1 MNLHQ
6 SRILLRPRKLAETF
20 DLALRWCWS
29 AGGSLYLKL
38 SIALLLPAVFAC
50 YALRVFAELEWL
62 QVWLVAIVLAMFL
75 QGPFTVAA
83 SRLMFEPEVT
93 ARSVLAHF
101 AKRSGAYL
109 FAWIATRV
117 LQLIGLLTVLGW
129 PFTWAYS
136 AFMYEAILLE
146 GHGGVAGVRR
156 GGGFASGQVPNI
168 VTMGIGL
175 LVAHVVIVIAADQ
188 VGYVLLDFTLQVGRP
203 FDALFEHGGSLMA
216 LVGFF
221 AAVPY
226 LVSVRFLQYIDAR
239 TRRDGWD
246 LQASFVGLL
255 VAEQTAQ
262 EKRTGTVSE

>member
-6 SRILLRPRKLAETF
+6 SRIILRPRKLAETF
-20 DLALRWCWS
+20 DLALRWCS
-29 AGGSLYLKL
+29 SVGRALYLKL
-38 SIALLLPAVFAC
+38 SVVLLLPAALGC
-50 YALRVFAELEWL
+50 YALRVFADLDWML
-62 QVWLVAIVLAMFL
+62 VWLIAAVTAMFL

-93 ARSVLAHF
+93 ARSVLGHF

-109 FAWIATRV
+109 IAWVSTRV

-129 PFTWAYS
+129 PWTWAYS

-146 GHGGVAGVRR
+146 GHRGFAGVRR
-156 GGGFASGQVPNI
+156 SGAFAAGQYPSI
-168 VTMGIGL
+168 CGMGVGL
-175 LVAHVVIVIAADQ
+175 LAAHALFVVAADQ
-188 VGYVLLDFTLQVGRP
+188 LGYVMLDFTLQIGRP
-203 FDALFEHGGSLMA
+203 FDSLFGEGGSLTA
-216 LVGFF
+216 LLGFF

-246 LQASFVGLL
+246 LQASFLGVL
-255 VAEQTAQ
+255 VAEQTAL
-262 EKRTGTVSE
+262 EKQTGQVT